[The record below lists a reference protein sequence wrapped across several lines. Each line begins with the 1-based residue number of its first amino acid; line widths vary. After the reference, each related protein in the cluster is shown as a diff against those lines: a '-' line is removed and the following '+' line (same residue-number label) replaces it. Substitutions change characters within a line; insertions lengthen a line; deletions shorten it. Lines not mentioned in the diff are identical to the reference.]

1 MRRAPF
7 TAASVALLLLTAEV
21 QVAHAGGFTITILGG
36 RRTGMMTN
44 IAAPDDLTAVIH
56 NPAGLADQRGVRMHL
71 SSGVSLMN
79 TQVEMQALDPKYF
92 PEVNPAGCGEAGA
105 SPCPWPIGKDGY
117 YQGSI
122 EPEKYFGVLPFAGVS
137 TDLGWISPGLKDVV
151 VALGF
156 HAPNFYGAFLP
167 EDAPTAYFIVEGMF
181 MVLAATT
188 AAAWRINDKVSVG
201 VSLSYHYMNISFAQR
216 LSSTDLLTPR
226 GQEPDFIA
234 TGIQK
239 QFGDLRL
246 DYLGIDHGL
255 GWGAGVLVSPTRWL
269 TIGLSYYGATAARLE
284 GDLEIGTQRG
294 KLEDLQSLLKF
305 NKMKMPHSLIVEMAI
320 PHALHAGINFTPAR
334 WIEIGVDLR
343 VWFYSMFDKQD
354 MIPIY
359 DEEPRGY
366 EEPITAEDM
375 SKDKRYGESWEIAV
389 GVLVRPLKNHQQL
402 ELMAGISFDKSPAPD
417 ETWTLDNPSLDQLVI
432 SAGARYKL
440 GERWRFAATYM
451 VDFYLERDV
460 TTSENWPPSNGR
472 GYGVAHYPGLEAEY
486 IF

>member
-1 MRRAPF
+1 MRKTRIAL
-7 TAASVALLLLTAEV
+7 VLALLA
-21 QVAHAGGFTITILGG
+21 AHAPLAHGGGFTITILGG

-79 TQVEMQALDPKYF
+79 TQVEMQALDPKRF
-92 PEVNPAGCGEAGA
+92 PEINPEGCGKAGA
-105 SPCPWPIGKDGY
+105 APCPWPIGADGY
-117 YQGSI
+117 YDGSI
-122 EPEKYFGVLPFAGVS
+122 EPEKYFGILPFAGVS
-137 TDLGWISPGLKDVV
+137 TDLGWITPRLKDVV
-151 VALGF
+151 VALGL

-234 TGIQK
+234 TGIQS
-239 QFGDLRL
+239 QYGDLRL
-246 DYLGIDHGL
+246 DYHGIDHGL
-255 GWGAGVLVSPTRWL
+255 GWGAGVLVRPTHWL
-269 TIGLSYYGATAARLE
+269 SIGLSYYGATAARLE

-294 KLEDLQSLLKF
+294 KLEDLQTLLKF
-305 NKMKMPHSLIVEMAI
+305 NKMKMPHSLTVEMSI
-320 PHALHAGINFTPAR
+320 PHALHAGINFVPAP
-334 WIEIGVDLR
+334 WLEIGVDLR

-359 DEEPRGY
+359 DAEPAGY
-366 EEPITAEDM
+366 QEPITAEDM
-375 SKDKRYGESWEIAV
+375 SKDKRYSESWEIAL
-389 GVLVRPLKNHQQL
+389 GVLVRPLKNHRQL

-432 SAGARYKL
+432 SAGARYQL
-440 GERWRFAATYM
+440 GRHWRLCATYM

-472 GYGVAHYPGLEAEY
+472 GYGIAHYPGLEAEY